1 MKANLNDL
9 WKKLGIKKAWKL
21 NFRYRLKCHVTF
33 IKKLNILK
41 VTTINLIHSLGLNDI
56 YSLDRSKI
64 INDCHISS
72 WVRDEN
78 DDPIHKKM
86 VDKLK
91 KKKKLLI

>member
-1 MKANLNDL
+1 M
-9 WKKLGIKKAWKL
+9 
-21 NFRYRLKCHVTF
+21 
-33 IKKLNILK
+33 
-41 VTTINLIHSLGLNDI
+41 TTINLIHSLGLNDI

-91 KKKKLLI
+91 KKKNLLI

>member
-1 MKANLNDL
+1 M
-9 WKKLGIKKAWKL
+9 
-21 NFRYRLKCHVTF
+21 
-33 IKKLNILK
+33 
-41 VTTINLIHSLGLNDI
+41 TTINLIHSLGLNDI

-78 DDPIHKKM
+78 DNPIHKKM

-91 KKKKLLI
+91 KKKTS